1 MKEDMEAVLIEMI
14 ILHHSYAHFHGRCHI
29 LTRNDGL
36 QKSSSAE
43 KRSLRDFRK
52 RVLLYESAG
61 AAVLDDFFNGM
72 WTDL

>member
-1 MKEDMEAVLIEMI
+1 MD
-14 ILHHSYAHFHGRCHI
+14 ILHHSFGHYHGAGKGYQV
-29 LTRNDGL
+29 LTRIDGL

-72 WTDL
+72 WADL